1 MKQQQWNKQPINRK
15 ILKNI
20 SGVAVGIMLGIFSSS
35 VCATESGA
43 DSFPHGAEGIMAGAL
58 PPAGL
63 YFLGYYQQYRATEF
77 LDSNGD
83 ELIPDFDLDVH
94 AFVPRMVW
102 MTDQKILNGQLGFY
116 GILPLVDL
124 RVQMAGERDHRSGLG
139 DMMLAPMLGWHNG
152 SHHWIAA
159 LENILPTGDYDADR
173 LANIGKNYY
182 TFRPIFAYSYNHAG
196 WDISTKMAYSFNTE
210 NNDTDY
216 QSGQYF
222 SADYSLGYQ
231 VFPYVSIA
239 VQGYVFKRMSDDKKD
254 GVDIGFRG
262 QSIAIGPAI
271 QYQQKGWSLEAKY
284 LTETKVENRP
294 KGDAAWLKLV
304 WSFN

>member
-1 MKQQQWNKQPINRK
+1 MKHLPFNQQQKKRHYNYV
-15 ILKNI
+15 LGLVCAVMAGLY
-20 SGVAVGIMLGIFSSS
+20 SGSAV
-35 VCATESGA
+35 ATESGA

-77 LDSNGD
+77 LDTQGN

-94 AFVPRMVW
+94 AVVPRLVW
-102 MTDQKILNGQLGFY
+102 MTDHQVAGGQLGFY
-116 GILPLVDL
+116 GILPLVNL
-124 RVQMAGERDHRSGLG
+124 RVQMAGQRDHRSGIGDVMLG
-139 DMMLAPMLGWHNG
+139 SMLGWHQDN
-152 SHHWIAA
+152 HHWVAA
-159 LENILPTGDYDADR
+159 VEGILPTGEYNADR

-182 TFRPIFAYSYNHAG
+182 TVRPIVAYSYHHAG
-196 WDISTKMAYSFNTE
+196 WDVSTKLAYSINSE
-210 NNDTDY
+210 NDDTHY

-222 SADYSLGYQ
+222 SADYSVGYQ
-231 VFPYVSIA
+231 ILPDVNVA
-239 VQGYVFKRMSDDKKD
+239 VQGYVFKQMSDDQQD
-254 GVDIGFRG
+254 NVDIGFRG
-262 QSIAIGPAI
+262 QSVAVGPAI

-304 WSFN
+304 WAF